1 MYSFGNASQVPPD
14 SYASGPAGGGPVRGG
29 GAGRPHHAHHSH
41 SASANAGA
49 SADGIAASPFAQ
61 PATPAGSLTGNDALV
76 GFLRD
81 FGQFLKSAFDQIA
94 ALLGGGGAAPGANAN
109 SGANPAGGS
118 MNGAAP
124 YGGNGA
130 ADASSGGAPLAFSVP
145 NSGAAAAT
153 SGWGEAGGG
162 DYPGP
167 SSPDRS
173 SANSYQLTPGT
184 PLELGNGETVLL
196 GNDGSLRVTD
206 GDAQG
211 GRIVMT
217 LARDGGF
224 ALGSAGSERTSQA
237 RPFGPALDPLLD
249 DTSRPLSASQ

>member
-14 SYASGPAGGGPVRGG
+14 SYASGPAAGDPVRANGT
-29 GAGRPHHAHHSH
+29 GRPHHAHHSRN
-41 SASANAGA
+41 AAANG
-49 SADGIAASPFAQ
+49 SGPADGIATSPFAQ
-61 PATPAGSLTGNDALV
+61 PASPAGSLTGNDALA

-94 ALLGGGGAAPGANAN
+94 ALLGGGGAAASAASANAGAYAN
-109 SGANPAGGS
+109 GANPNDGAPAVASGS
-118 MNGAAP
+118 S
-124 YGGNGA
+124 
-130 ADASSGGAPLAFSVP
+130 DANSGGAPLAFAAP
-145 NSGAAAAT
+145 NSGQ
-153 SGWGEAGGG
+153 G
-162 DYPGP
+162 
-167 SSPDRS
+167 
-173 SANSYQLTPGT
+173 SYQLTPGT

-224 ALGSAGSERTSQA
+224 ALGTADSERTSQA

-249 DTSRPLSASQ
+249 DGSRPLSASQ